1 MAHDV
6 FVSYATHDKLTADA
20 VCATLEAAGVRCW
33 IAPRDVTP
41 GMDYGAAIVEGIR
54 GSRIMVVVFSAHA
67 NDSQHIKREVERA
80 VSHGVV
86 VLPFRIEDTLPTA
99 SLEYFIGS
107 VHWLDALSPPLEA
120 HLKELQDFVQTSL
133 ERLRNGGNGPLP
145 PRPDP
150 APAPPKPAPAPPP
163 PAPVAKFCIRCGT
176 SNAKLERF
184 CNKCGNRLVQ
194 T

>member
-6 FVSYATHDKLTADA
+6 FVSYATLDKLTADA
-20 VCATLEAAGVRCW
+20 VCANLEGAGIRCW

-67 NDSQHIKREVERA
+67 NESQHIKREVERA

-86 VLPFRIEDTLPTA
+86 VLPFRIENTLPTA

-120 HLKELQDFVQTSL
+120 HLKELQDFVQISL
-133 ERLRNGGNGPLP
+133 ERLRNDNNGPP
-145 PRPDP
+145 
-150 APAPPKPAPAPPP
+150 PPKPSPAPSPPKPVPTPP
-163 PAPVAKFCIRCGT
+163 PTAPVAKFCIRCGT

-184 CNKCGNRLVQ
+184 CNKCGTRLVQ

>member
-6 FVSYATHDKLTADA
+6 FVSYATLDKLTADA
-20 VCATLEAAGVRCW
+20 VCANLEASGIRCW

-67 NDSQHIKREVERA
+67 NESQHIKREVERA

-86 VLPFRIEDTLPTA
+86 VLPFRIENTLPTA

-133 ERLRNGGNGPLP
+133 ERLRADGKE
-145 PRPDP
+145 PRP
-150 APAPPKPAPAPPP
+150 PPPAPAPPP
-163 PAPVAKFCIRCGT
+163 VPPPAPPPTAVIAKFCIRCGT
-176 SNAKLERF
+176 SNAKLGKF
-184 CNKCGNRLVQ
+184 CNKCGTCLVR